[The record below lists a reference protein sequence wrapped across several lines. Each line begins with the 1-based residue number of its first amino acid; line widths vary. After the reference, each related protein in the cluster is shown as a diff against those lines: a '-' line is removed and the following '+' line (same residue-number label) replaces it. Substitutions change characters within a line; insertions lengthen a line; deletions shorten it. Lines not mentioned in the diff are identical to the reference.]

1 MIIAAILFTILGLVF
16 NIGAI
21 INSRQS
27 TDPKNAKTS
36 AILVSVGMAN
46 IALGMAFVALHF
58 VG

>member
-21 INSRQS
+21 INSRQT
-27 TDPKNAKTS
+27 TDTKNTKTS